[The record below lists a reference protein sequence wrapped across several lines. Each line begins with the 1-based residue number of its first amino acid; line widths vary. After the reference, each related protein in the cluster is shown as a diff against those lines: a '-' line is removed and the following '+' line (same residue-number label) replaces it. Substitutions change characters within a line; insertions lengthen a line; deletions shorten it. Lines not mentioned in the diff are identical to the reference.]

1 MSQLRLA
8 TDAMALVA
16 SASVCL
22 AFLWVLFNIRS
33 RVGRRLRVM
42 TLMCVFIVALSGA
55 NLLRYGAGLHPAL
68 WLNLLAAG
76 VAAAAMVMALAV
88 WKFVP
93 ALTRE
98 PTHNELLAAND
109 ALRAERDARRAAVEE
124 LSRARD
130 ELERRVEER
139 TAALDLARLR
149 FEIALQGTGIV
160 VAHQDR
166 ELRYTW
172 MYNAPPPLRGQDVVG
187 RLPAEVLP
195 ADLAERQARVKSR
208 VLETGRSERF
218 DAIYPAPEG
227 PIWYDGRVE
236 PLVVDG
242 RLEGVMTVSID
253 VTRHML
259 HERQMREVMR
269 ELTHRS
275 RNLLA
280 VVQGVARQSSTGTV
294 DIRSF
299 IEGLDARLEALSHA
313 HELLIGT
320 NWRGAPLRAI
330 LDRELTP
337 IATRLRSV
345 RIEGPDLLLSPEAA
359 QNFAL
364 AMSELSRE
372 MRKAGPGDGLDL
384 EIVWEVQAGALRLD
398 WLRRGGAGGDF
409 DGFGENLLNRVLP
422 RQIGGRAQ
430 LALSS
435 EGCAYTLEGQAA
447 LVAPA
452 GRRGLEQSGEE
463 ATPR

>member
-1 MSQLRLA
+1 
-8 TDAMALVA
+8 MALVA

-22 AFLWVLFNIRS
+22 AFLWVLYNIRN
-33 RVGRRLRVM
+33 RIGPRLRLM

-55 NLLRYGAGLHPAL
+55 NLLRYGAAFHPAL
-68 WLNLLAAG
+68 WLNLIAAG
-76 VAAAAMVMALAV
+76 VAAAALAMALAI
-88 WKFVP
+88 WKFIP

-98 PTHNELLAAND
+98 PTHNELLTANE

-130 ELERRVEER
+130 DLERRVEER

-166 ELRYTW
+166 DLRYTW
-172 MYNAPPPLRGQDVVG
+172 MYNAPPPLRGQDIVG
-187 RLPAEVLP
+187 RLPSEVLP
-195 ADLAERQARVKSR
+195 PDLAERQARVKNK
-208 VLETGRSERF
+208 VLETGGSERF
-218 DAIYPAPEG
+218 EAVYPAPGG
-227 PIWYDGRVE
+227 PIWYEGRVE
-236 PLVVDG
+236 PLIVDG

-280 VVQGVARQSSTGTV
+280 VVQGVARQSSSGAT
-294 DIRSF
+294 DIRRF
-299 IEGLDARLEALSHA
+299 IDGLDARLEALSHA

-337 IATRLRSV
+337 LGERLRNV
-345 RIEGPDLLLSPEAA
+345 KIEGPDLLLSPEAA

-364 AMSELSRE
+364 AVNELSRE
-372 MRKAGPGDGLDL
+372 LRWAEPGGDLDL
-384 EIVWEVQAGALRLD
+384 EIVWQVQEGALRLD
-398 WLRRGGAGGDF
+398 WRRSGAGARVDL

-422 RQIGGRAQ
+422 RQIGGRSR
-430 LALSS
+430 LAISS

-447 LVAPA
+447 LVAPV
-452 GRRGLEQSGEE
+452 GRRGLREAGENFAE
-463 ATPR
+463 R